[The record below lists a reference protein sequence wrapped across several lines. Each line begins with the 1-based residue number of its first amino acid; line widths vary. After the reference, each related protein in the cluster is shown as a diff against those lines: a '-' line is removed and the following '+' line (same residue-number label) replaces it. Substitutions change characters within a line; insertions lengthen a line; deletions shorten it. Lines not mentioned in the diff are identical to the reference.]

1 MQNYVIL
8 VMSSQDCSIW
18 SYEFFLGAPNLHMVE
33 TVDSIKLADA
43 INKSWEK
50 KESGNKLSVFAQVN
64 SSGEESMIFL
74 YTTSS

>member
-1 MQNYVIL
+1 MVIG
-8 VMSSQDCSIW
+8 I
-18 SYEFFLGAPNLHMVE
+18 FLGAPNLHMVE

-50 KESGNKLSVFAQVN
+50 KENGSKLSVFAQVN

-74 YTTSS
+74 FATSNWFVCKVFENFNLC

>member
-1 MQNYVIL
+1 
-8 VMSSQDCSIW
+8 
-18 SYEFFLGAPNLHMVE
+18 MVE

-50 KESGNKLSVFAQVN
+50 KENGSKLSVFAQVN

-74 YTTSS
+74 FATSN